1 MWSEVLLQFV
11 PVAVRSYQLLGH
23 VLAVAL
29 RHQRLTFGVGGV
41 VALRHQRLLGVGEIV
56 SRRHQ
61 RLTLRVDQ
69 VVGVDQI
76 EYISVKE
83 APPLAPCP
91 NAA

>member
-1 MWSEVLLQFV
+1 MWSEALLQFV
-11 PVAVRSYQLLGH
+11 PVAIWNYQRLGH

-41 VALRHQRLLGVGEIV
+41 VALKHQRLLGVGGIV

-69 VVGVDQI
+69 VLGVDQI
-76 EYISVKE
+76 EY
-83 APPLAPCP
+83 L
-91 NAA
+91 